1 MINGT
6 RNRTATMGI
15 LVGGGPAPGINGV
28 ISAAT
33 IEARERGLK
42 VIGIYDGYKWLEQ
55 GITDYIKE
63 LYIPDVSRIHFTGGS
78 LLRTSR
84 ANPTKSEKKLEYCV
98 SALKKLGI
106 SYLVTIGGDDT
117 AYSASQIAEKAN
129 GKIRVAHV
137 PKTIDNDLP
146 LPNHI
151 STFGYQTARHGGVNL
166 VHNLMEDSKTSNR
179 WYVVISMGRKA
190 GHLALGMAK
199 AAGATLA
206 MIAEEFPPKTTVKEV
221 CDVLEAAMIKRK
233 TMGRDDGVV
242 LVAEGIAE
250 KLSTDELKS
259 IPGVIIDYDEYGNI
273 RLAEVELGK
282 IIKLEIERRFAERGE
297 KVSLVEINIGYELR
311 CAPPIPFDCEYVRD
325 LGYSAVRF
333 LLDEQYQ
340 NITNALI
347 CVDAGKLVPIQFKD
361 LIDPK
366 TGKTR
371 VRYVNITTDSY
382 RVAQEYM
389 IRLKKSD
396 IEDPEQC
403 ALLARTARMT
413 TDAFRAKFGYLV
425 GYKPEK

>member
-1 MINGT
+1 MSNGSK
-6 RNRTATMGI
+6 NRSSTMGI

-78 LLRTSR
+78 ILRTSR
-84 ANPTKSEKKLEYCV
+84 ANPTKSDKKLEYCI

-106 SYLVTIGGDDT
+106 NYLVTIGGDDT
-117 AYSASQIAEKAN
+117 AFSASQIAKKAK
-129 GKIRVAHV
+129 GEIRVAHV

-146 LPNHI
+146 LPSNLP
-151 STFGYQTARHGGVNL
+151 TFGYQTARHVGVNL

-179 WYVVISMGRKA
+179 WYVIVSMGRKA

-206 MIAEEFPPKTTVKEV
+206 MIAEEFPPKATVKEV
-221 CDVLEAAMIKRK
+221 CDQLEAAIIKRK

-250 KLSTDELKS
+250 KFTEDELKS

-297 KVSLVEINIGYELR
+297 KISLVEINLGYELR

-325 LGYSAVRF
+325 LGFSAVRF
-333 LLDEQYQ
+333 LLDEQYRD
-340 NITNALI
+340 IPNALI
-347 CVDAGKLVPIQFKD
+347 CVDSGKLLPIQFDD
-361 LIDPK
+361 LLDPE

-371 VRYVNITTDSY
+371 VRYVDVNTDSY
-382 RVAQEYM
+382 QVAQQYM
-389 IRLKKSD
+389 IRLKKAD
-396 IEDPEQC
+396 LEDPEQC
-403 ALLARTARMT
+403 ALLARTAKMT
-413 TDAFRAKFGYLV
+413 PDAFRAKFGYMV
-425 GYKPEK
+425 GYKAK